1 MLRPAPIAADPSLLQ
16 TYSSAGNAVLEVFRV
31 HEALLWA
38 YRRKENLIYLDN
50 SATTRPFDSVIDVM
64 NACMRETYFNASA
77 AYKPAVDVDRSI
89 RACRKTLAAQLGA
102 QEDEVIFTSGGTE
115 SDNLAILG
123 VAGTLRK
130 PGNFVCSM
138 VEHPAVLETI
148 LRVEAM
154 GHEVRLMPIG
164 SDGLVDLAACEG
176 IFDEHTAF
184 VSCMQV
190 SNETGGV
197 QPVEAIAR
205 MARQKNPNVRI
216 HVDGVQGFMR
226 VPMHMARMGIDLYS
240 LSAHKIH
247 GPKGVG
253 ALVVRKGVRLQPQET
268 GGGQEKNLRSGT
280 YNSPGILGLGE
291 AVAQMAKQKAQ
302 VEQMRAM
309 KAHLWQLLS
318 GEEGVRLNGVDVGA
332 AASAPHVLSVS
343 FDGVRGEVMRNALEG
358 MGVLVSTGSACASH
372 KQKVS
377 STLKAMGLTLE
388 QADGTIRIS
397 LGMMNTMEEM
407 DEAAGHMLTLYR
419 QLKAFR
425 RR

>member
-1 MLRPAPIAADPSLLQ
+1 M
-16 TYSSAGNAVLEVFRV
+16 
-31 HEALLWA
+31 
-38 YRRKENLIYLDN
+38 IYLDN

-64 NACMRETYFNASA
+64 NTCMREAYFNASA
-77 AYKPAVDVDRSI
+77 AYKPAVDVDRAL
-89 RACRKTLAAQLGA
+89 RVCRKAIAAQVGA
-102 QEDEVIFTSGGTE
+102 LEEEVYFTSGGTE

-123 VAGTLRK
+123 VASVLRK
-130 PGNFVCSM
+130 PQNFVCS
-138 VEHPAVLETI
+138 VIEHPAVLETI
-148 LRVEAM
+148 HRVEAM
-154 GHEVRLMPIG
+154 GHEVRLMPIDANG
-164 SDGLVDLAACEG
+164 VVDLAACETL
-176 IFDEHTAF
+176 FDENTAF

-190 SNETGGV
+190 SNETGAV
-197 QPVEAIAR
+197 QPIAEIAR
-205 MARQKNPNVRI
+205 MARAKNKNVRM

-226 VPMHMARMGIDLYS
+226 VPMHMGKMGIDLYS

-253 ALVVRKGVRLQPQET
+253 ALVIKKGVRIAAQET

-291 AVAQMAKQKAQ
+291 AVNQMAKRRDQL
-302 VEQMRAM
+302 EQIRSM
-309 KAHLWQLLS
+309 KAYLWNRL
-318 GEEGVRLNGVDVGA
+318 GAIEGVKLNGMPVDHP
-332 AASAPHVLSVS
+332 ASAPHVLSVS

-358 MGVLVSTGSACASH
+358 VGILVSTGSACASH

-377 STLKAMGLTLE
+377 QTLKAMGLTGE

-407 DEAAGHMLTLYR
+407 DEAAAQMEKMYM
-419 QLKAFR
+419 QLKAYR